1 MRTTRTG
8 VLLRALAA
16 ARPPKPPPT
25 ITTRGK
31 PSLMSCSE
39 LKQPDEQSVALLGE
53 GLERTAG
60 HLLRNSIDDLLLEF
74 RPRDIRGA
82 EIGPPSRHR
91 ARELLEEMPHTAGT
105 ASQVVQQVRSE
116 EPTSEL
122 QSPDHIVCHLR
133 HANNSVRPGHR
144 VRLTGAL
151 L

>member
-16 ARPPKPPPT
+16 ARPPKPPT

-31 PSLMSCSE
+31 PSIMSCSE
-39 LKQPDEQSVALLGE
+39 LKQPDEQSVALLGG

-82 EIGPPSRHR
+82 EVGPPGRHR
-91 ARELLEEMPHTAGT
+91 TRELLEEMPHTAGT
-105 ASQVVQQVRSE
+105 ASQVVQQVRSH
-116 EPTSEL
+116 
-122 QSPDHIVCHLR
+122 QSP
-133 HANNSVRPGHR
+133 AEPG
-144 VRLTGAL
+144 A
-151 L
+151 

>member
-39 LKQPDEQSVALLGE
+39 LKQPDEQRIAHLGE

-60 HLLRNSIDDLLLEF
+60 HLLRNPIDDLLLEF

-82 EIGPPSRHR
+82 EVGPPGRHR
-91 ARELLEEMPHTAGT
+91 TRELLEKMPHTAGT
-105 ASQVVQQVRSE
+105 ASQVVQQVRSH
-116 EPTSEL
+116 
-122 QSPDHIVCHLR
+122 QSP
-133 HANNSVRPGHR
+133 AEPG
-144 VRLTGAL
+144 A
-151 L
+151 